1 VSVYQPCVGDSDLI
15 EPVMI
20 GPHGGLDLHIAS
32 PLLVVIETK
41 RTPTLQLTSSEA
53 EVLGQMRALM
63 TK

>member
-1 VSVYQPCVGDSDLI
+1 MV
-15 EPVMI
+15 
-20 GPHGGLDLHIAS
+20 GPHGGLDLHIET
-32 PLLVVIETK
+32 PLLIVIEAK